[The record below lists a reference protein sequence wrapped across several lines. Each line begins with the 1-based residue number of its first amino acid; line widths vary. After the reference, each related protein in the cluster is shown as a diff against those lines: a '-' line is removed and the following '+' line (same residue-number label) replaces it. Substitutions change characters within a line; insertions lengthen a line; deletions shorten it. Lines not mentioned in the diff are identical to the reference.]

1 LEKKMLFQEETAA
14 ETADPRAGSRV
25 HVAYPGLIDRICEI
39 NKTVPEPG
47 AHERCELTIDGTR
60 FTLVPM
66 AVDEKKIVGLTYYAD
81 IAPMPQGNEREAMA
95 IRLLE
100 TNVFLTSR
108 EAPSFCIDPRN
119 GHALLAGC
127 MALEALTPESA
138 HNYLRG
144 VAVYAGGLR
153 ESQFAPEDI
162 PSSLGPS
169 PEAREPRQF

>member
-1 LEKKMLFQEETAA
+1 MLFQEETAP
-14 ETADPRAGSRV
+14 ETADPHAGPRAGM
-25 HVAYPGLIDRICEI
+25 AYPALIDRICEI
-39 NKTVPEPG
+39 NKTVPEPD
-47 AHERCELTIDGTR
+47 AHERCELTIDGTL

-81 IAPMPQGNEREAMA
+81 IAPMPPGNEREAMA

-100 TNVFLTSR
+100 TNVYLTSR
-108 EAPSFCIDPRN
+108 EAPSFCVDPRN

-127 MALEALTPESA
+127 MALDALTPESA

-153 ESQFAPEDI
+153 EAQFAPEDI

-169 PEAREPRQF
+169 PEASGARQF